1 MSQDPSVLLIPLG
14 APFFTAPDGTV
25 VQDSGG
31 TPIDL
36 TGQKI
41 GVAPVRQGDE
51 ASIVFA
57 DPALNRLLVIGLLN
71 ITPDDIG
78 KTFIIR
84 NASSKSPF
92 VNPTPPPT
100 IAFGETNDGIYLI
113 IGRGTGFATETESV
127 FVDRLAPIPTAASDV
142 LTGTAN
148 FSDTETVTTG
158 TKVYTFQTVLTNVDG
173 NVLIGADLEA
183 SLQNLFDAIN
193 LSGTAGVQYATDMT
207 NDTVPVVATANDATT
222 LTVESKI
229 LGASGNEIAVST
241 TAADASWATP
251 ELAGGTGVAVFAPD
265 PNNGNIEW
273 FIVDPA
279 DFLEGD
285 PLKALAE
292 RATELRINNASGPA
306 RFADFNPTQPPLV
319 VNNSGGVFSKVQRS

>member
-36 TGQKI
+36 TGKKI
-41 GVAPVRQGDE
+41 TVAPVRQGDE

-57 DPALNRLLVIGLLN
+57 DPALNQLIVLGLVN

-78 KTFIIR
+78 KTFIIK

-92 VNPTPPPT
+92 VNPTPPPP
-100 IAFGETNDGIYLI
+100 IAFGETNDGIYII
-113 IGRGTGFATETESV
+113 IGLPTGFATLTESV
-127 FVDRLAPIPTAASDV
+127 VVERVAAIPTFASDV

-148 FSDTETVTTG
+148 FADTETVTIGPRT
-158 TKVYTFQTVLTNVDG
+158 YTFQTVLTNVDG
-173 NVLIGADLEA
+173 NVLIGVDLDA

-193 LSGTAGVQYATDMT
+193 LTGTAGVQYAA
-207 NDTVPVVATANDATT
+207 DTTPNEQVDATSNTATT
-222 LTVESKI
+222 LAVQSKI
-229 LGASGNEIAVST
+229 RGVSGNAITVST
-241 TAADASWATP
+241 TAANASWATP
-251 ELAGGTGVAVFAPD
+251 TLTGGTGTAVFAPD
-265 PNNGNIEW
+265 PNNGNIECA
-273 FIVDPA
+273 IVDPA

-292 RATELRINNASGPA
+292 RAAELRINNPSGPA
-306 RFADFNPTQPPLV
+306 RFADFNPIQPPLV
-319 VNNSGGVFSKVQRS
+319 TNNSGGVFSKVQRS